1 LVEAGFK
8 TASTLTSDFGS
19 ACIRMNTHKATQN
32 DVAKLA
38 GVSQSLVSLVLSES
52 VAPVAD
58 ETREQILEAARKLGY
73 PLRGGR
79 KISRGRRLLAY
90 IRPSVDRERAFDGR
104 VLDSYD
110 QFYNQIQN
118 YLVEK
123 AYMADFEMIVRP
135 YTRPVEVTHWLIEW
149 GVEGVFWHSND
160 LSLAGWVAD
169 RYPTVQINR
178 HLKIAADAVLP
189 NQEEIM
195 MQAINHLRLN
205 GHDRIALV
213 SQGRTDTTGH
223 ERARAY
229 LACMRQ
235 YQGPGYEEWV
245 NEKDLD
251 KIVDL
256 LVARSPSGP
265 TALILGDM
273 QALYLQNKL
282 RRAGFSLP
290 DDLSMVGIDNITAS
304 EFSSPRLTSVDL
316 QVEEIVNAAVS
327 AMTSRLNGASGA
339 RKKVEVSPRLV
350 SRDSVALRGHAGVIP
365 SRKVR
370 RQS

>member
-1 LVEAGFK
+1 
-8 TASTLTSDFGS
+8 
-19 ACIRMNTHKATQN
+19 MNTQKATQK

-52 VAPVAD
+52 AAPVAE
-58 ETREQILEAARKLGY
+58 ETREQILESAHKLGY
-73 PLRGGR
+73 PLGGGR
-79 KISRGRRLLAY
+79 KKSRGRTLLAY
-90 IRPSVDRERAFDGR
+90 IRPSVDREPEFDGR
-104 VLDSYD
+104 ILDSYD

-160 LSLAGWVAD
+160 LSLAGWVAE

-178 HLKIAADAVLP
+178 HLKIPADSVLP

-195 MQAINHLRLN
+195 MAAINHLRQN
-205 GHDRIALV
+205 GHERIALL
-213 SQGRTDTTGH
+213 SQGRGDTTGQ
-223 ERARAY
+223 ERAQAY
-229 LACMRQ
+229 LTCMRQ
-235 YQGPGYEEWV
+235 YQGPDYEEWM

-327 AMTSRLNGASGA
+327 AMTSRLKGASGA

-350 SRDSVALRGHAGVIP
+350 LRDSVALRKEAGVAP
-365 SRKVR
+365 SQVERS
-370 RQS
+370 QA

>member
-1 LVEAGFK
+1 
-8 TASTLTSDFGS
+8 
-19 ACIRMNTHKATQN
+19 MNPQKATQK

-52 VAPVAD
+52 AAPIA
-58 ETREQILEAARKLGY
+58 EKTRGQILGAAQKLGY
-73 PLRGGR
+73 PLRGAR
-79 KISRGRRLLAY
+79 KKSRGRTLLAY

-104 VLDSYD
+104 ILDSYD

-118 YLVEK
+118 HLVEK

-160 LSLAGWVAD
+160 LSLAGWVAE

-178 HLKIAADAVLP
+178 HLEVAADSVLP
-189 NQEEIM
+189 NQEEIVI
-195 MQAINHLRLN
+195 QAINHLRQN
-205 GHDRIALV
+205 AHERIALI
-213 SQGRTDTTGH
+213 SQGRSDTTGR
-223 ERARAY
+223 ERAQAY
-229 LACMRQ
+229 LTGMRQ
-235 YQGPGYEEWV
+235 HQQPGYEEWM
-245 NEKDLD
+245 NEKNLD

-256 LVARSPSGP
+256 LVERSPSGP

-290 DDLSMVGIDNITAS
+290 DDLSMVGIDNIRAS

-327 AMTSRLNGASGA
+327 AMTSRLNGASGS
-339 RKKVEVSPRLV
+339 RKKVEISPRLV
-350 SRDSVALRGHAGVIP
+350 SRDSVALRGQATITP
-365 SRKVR
+365 SRTQR
-370 RQS
+370 SQA